1 MDIIIDITAGFVFGA
16 LGNFTALGFAAMF
29 RAFRL
34 VGDAG

>member
-1 MDIIIDITAGFVFGA
+1 MDIVLDIGAGFA
-16 LGNFTALGFAAMF
+16 LGVTGSFLALGIAGMF